1 MAHERHPS
9 DNSVVGMRP
18 SSPQPYPEM
27 LYLVTGKN
35 PWTFTTKVVTSDV
48 EARLAEGQGFV
59 SGGPARA
66 ADAYDARQQDLAT
79 AAAHRNHDDRG
90 ISAAA
95 RAEVDAA
102 EQASSRHLG
111 EIPAKPKPKR
121 IRVRNRSKRTPVGP
135 PAELPTI

>member
-1 MAHERHPS
+1 
-9 DNSVVGMRP
+9 
-18 SSPQPYPEM
+18 M